1 MRVAALPALRA
12 QAEGRTGLTGSSRQ
26 ALWLLGPFLVLGVSC
41 GTARRSEPLVGPPQL
56 NAEQQ
61 RGRQVFME
69 FCNQCHPG
77 GDAGLALAI
86 NNKPLPGAAIKL
98 QVRKGVGRM
107 PAFAEDVIP
116 EPDLEPLVSYLSAI
130 RKNR

>member
-1 MRVAALPALRA
+1 MNRGAVVTLLF
-12 QAEGRTGLTGSSRQ
+12 LTLAG
-26 ALWLLGPFLVLGVSC
+26 C
-41 GTARRSEPLVGPPQL
+41 GTARRSEPLVGPAPL
-56 NAEQQ
+56 DAEQV
-61 RGRQVFME
+61 RGERVFME
-69 FCNQCHPG
+69 FCHQCHPG

-98 QVRKGVGRM
+98 QVRKGVGQM

-116 EPDLEPLVSYLSAI
+116 DEALDPLVSYMAAI

>member
-1 MRVAALPALRA
+1 MRSSKWRLSLAM
-12 QAEGRTGLTGSSRQ
+12 GLLAS
-26 ALWLLGPFLVLGVSC
+26 AC
-41 GTARRSEPLVGPPQL
+41 GTARRSEPLVGPPRLTGDQP
-56 NAEQQ
+56 
-61 RGRQVFME
+61 RGQQVFME

-107 PAFAEDVIP
+107 PAFGPEVIP
-116 EPDLEPLVSYLSAI
+116 DQDLDPLVSYLAAI